1 MKSNKDFKEYIYRSY
16 GLSRHTNRPRLFWS
30 GEGKNNIDKLC
41 SLDKCPKKFKPILG
55 LSKFVKSDAMD
66 DEGNLYEIKK
76 LSISQLKK
84 YRLYSEPILK
94 VSPRK
99 DSWGKGNPF
108 FDSFESSKEYNEFI
122 VSLMETNWW
131 KKYNSIILD
140 SITHSN
146 RGIYCKDGFVPH
158 THLDFK
164 WVLNQGR
171 YSPIFD
177 GYYRLCIVF
186 KLKDNMSEEIIEFK
200 KPKKSVLEFI
210 KENNT
215 VVKIKPKNRIIEFL
229 KGLLR

>member
-16 GLSRHTNRPRLFWS
+16 GLSRHTNRPRLFWA

-76 LSISQLKK
+76 LSSNQLKK

-94 VSPRK
+94 VSPRR
-99 DSWGKGNPF
+99 DNWGEGNPF
-108 FDSFESSKEYNEFI
+108 FDSFESSQEYNTFI
-122 VSLMETNWW
+122 ESLMETNWW
-131 KKYNSIILD
+131 KNYNKIILD

-158 THLDFK
+158 TQLDFK
-164 WVLNQGR
+164 WVLNKGE

-186 KLKDNMSEEIIEFK
+186 KIKNENVSSKVDFV
-200 KPKKSVLEFI
+200 KPKKSLLEHV
-210 KENNT
+210 KELF
-215 VVKIKPKNRIIEFL
+215 KI
-229 KGLLR
+229 